1 MIAESLAAFAL
12 VKGAVDAVKS
22 AVDTAQDVQGISAG
36 LDALFHHRDAAARE
50 LKKKEKPTKPKSKLH
65 NFFSKKTGEDT
76 EDELSVGAVAAMVL
90 EQKKIDRDILNLGI
104 RIDNKFG
111 EGTWDEILVTRK
123 ALLEERKEKRKKAKE
138 AAAITRQL
146 KADNRLVALDVAGE
160 IISTEKLASRF
171 QQWQMEPQPLT
182 IIIGGPDGLSDG
194 LLSQADQCWSL
205 GRITLPPPLVRVIL
219 AEQLYRAWSI
229 NANHP
234 YHRA

>member
-1 MIAESLAAFAL
+1 MIAASLAAFAL

-65 NFFSKKTGEDT
+65 KFFSKKTNVDT

-111 EGTWDEILVTRK
+111 EGTWDEILATRE
-123 ALLEERKEKRKKAKE
+123 ALLAERKEKRKKAKE
-138 AAAITRQL
+138 AAAAQALEDEAFHDKIIRCIIEGGKL
-146 KADNRLVALDVAGE
+146 LAVLVGAVGVAIVIWINRC
-160 IISTEKLASRF
+160 T
-171 QQWQMEPQPLT
+171 
-182 IIIGGPDGLSDG
+182 GGD
-194 LLSQADQCWSL
+194 C
-205 GRITLPPPLVRVIL
+205 
-219 AEQLYRAWSI
+219 
-229 NANHP
+229 
-234 YHRA
+234 

>member
-50 LKKKEKPTKPKSKLH
+50 LEKKDKPTIPKSKLH
-65 NFFSKKTGEDT
+65 NFISKKTGEDT

-138 AAAITRQL
+138 AAAAQALEDEAFYDKIIRCIIEAGKL
-146 KADNRLVALDVAGE
+146 IAIFIGVGISGAVIWMNRC
-160 IISTEKLASRF
+160 T
-171 QQWQMEPQPLT
+171 
-182 IIIGGPDGLSDG
+182 GGD
-194 LLSQADQCWSL
+194 C
-205 GRITLPPPLVRVIL
+205 
-219 AEQLYRAWSI
+219 
-229 NANHP
+229 
-234 YHRA
+234 

>member
-22 AVDTAQDVQGISAG
+22 AVDTAQDVQGISSG

-65 NFFSKKTGEDT
+65 KFFSKKTGEDT

-111 EGTWDEILVTRK
+111 EGTWDEILATRE
-123 ALLEERKEKRKKAKE
+123 ALLEERKAKRKKARE
-138 AAAITRQL
+138 AAAAQALEDEAFHDKIIRCIIEGG
-146 KADNRLVALDVAGE
+146 KLVAVLVGVAGVATV
-160 IISTEKLASRF
+160 IWMNRCT
-171 QQWQMEPQPLT
+171 
-182 IIIGGPDGLSDG
+182 GGD
-194 LLSQADQCWSL
+194 C
-205 GRITLPPPLVRVIL
+205 
-219 AEQLYRAWSI
+219 
-229 NANHP
+229 
-234 YHRA
+234 